1 LSTLSIAGNPVE
13 GQRGLKS
20 QQCIT
25 DADCYGAEVCGF
37 SGSATVPAFKGVC
50 VCSMWMSREQLAV
63 AAYGEHMYVSGGY
76 ASQLFSQ
83 HTNCGPYACGD
94 TDASAYRYYLSD
106 LWRSKDGVTWE
117 LLTETA
123 FNSLGRGGHQMLA
136 LERFGLPYL
145 WVLGG
150 SGGSNSWDSQAKS
163 LVYYDDIWAFP
174 INKPNG
180 TWFLEKSNANN
191 ASLFTKWSARTGHA
205 VALEKGTSSN
215 LNVRTIYIYGG
226 YNGTYLDDLWAWR
239 LDDPNEFWRKDFTSA
254 EYFATGDGNNLRY
267 YNNSPAV
274 NYIYSGSDLS
284 LLQRYLVPTKFIKR
298 STGESL
304 GGQRMQLKPYLTAE
318 KIASMNSV
326 GIYTVE
332 DLANIGLYTV
342 LKLRGFDFPQ
352 VPKDQRLRVYEICDY
367 RALAKAVVQKCA
379 LNLPSLYE
387 GEKNMAW
394 NNAPVLDEYSVV
406 HTALVFVVTNT
417 ADYLTELWG
426 SPAGRGYGPLARP
439 KKLQLSES

>member
-1 LSTLSIAGNPVE
+1 VE

-50 VCSMWMSREQLAV
+50 VCSMWTSREQLAV

-318 KIASMNSV
+318 RIASMNSV

-426 SPAGRGYGPLARP
+426 SPAGRGYGPLARS